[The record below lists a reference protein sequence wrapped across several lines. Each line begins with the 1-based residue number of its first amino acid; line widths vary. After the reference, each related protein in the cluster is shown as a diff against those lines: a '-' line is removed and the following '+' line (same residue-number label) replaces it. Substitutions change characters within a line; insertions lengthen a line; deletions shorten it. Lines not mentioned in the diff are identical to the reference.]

1 MNGGT
6 SYCKGCPA
14 TNNSQQEKV
23 GKPRERCGDGVTDDG
38 IMLLVIHALKTEA
51 KYRESWRQCVEGA

>member
-1 MNGGT
+1 MVEHHIA
-6 SYCKGCPA
+6 KDVL
-14 TNNSQQEKV
+14 QQIIHSKV
-23 GKPRERCGDGVTDDG
+23 EKPRERCGDGVTDDG

>member
-14 TNNSQQEKV
+14 TENSQQEKV

-38 IMLLVIHALKTEA
+38 IMLLVIHSSKTEA
-51 KYRESWRQCVEGA
+51 K